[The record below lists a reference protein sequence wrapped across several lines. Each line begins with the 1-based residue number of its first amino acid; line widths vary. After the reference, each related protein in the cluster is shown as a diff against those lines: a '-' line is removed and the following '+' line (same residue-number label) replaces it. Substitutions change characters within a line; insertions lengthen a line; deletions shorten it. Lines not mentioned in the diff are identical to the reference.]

1 MKIGL
6 THDIDIGS
14 VQRIHPGELQ
24 KGELYYFTDYTGRY
38 DEYWREIIG
47 IFVSEK
53 ESDRTTVF
61 HNCNTYTFK
70 VIYCSKFSDDP
81 GYKQLRVGS
90 ITRQRPCDLR
100 LKDLHKLLDV
110 DNPFIKTCLEEYN
123 ASRKNK

>member
-6 THDIDIGS
+6 KRNIDIGG
-14 VQRIHPGELQ
+14 VQRVHPRELQ
-24 KGELYYFTDYTGRY
+24 KGGLYYFTDYTGKHN
-38 DEYWREIIG
+38 EYWREIIG

-53 ESDRTTVF
+53 ESHRTTVF

-81 GYKQLRVGS
+81 GYKQLKIGS

-100 LKDLHKLLDV
+100 LKDLHKILDA
-110 DNPFIKTCLEEYN
+110 DNTFIRKCLEEYN

>member
-6 THDIDIGS
+6 IRDIDVGS
-14 VQRIHPGELQ
+14 AQTIYPGELE
-24 KGELYYFTDYTGRY
+24 KGGIYYFTDYTGRA
-38 DEYWREIIG
+38 DEYWREMIG

-53 ESDRTTVF
+53 EDPRSTPF
-61 HNCNTYTFK
+61 CNCNTYTFK
-70 VIYCSKFSDDP
+70 VIYCSKFSNDP
-81 GYKQLRVGS
+81 GYKQLKIGS

-110 DNPFIKTCLEEYN
+110 DNPFIKKCLEEYN